1 MVELSRNCFVYEHA
15 EGGAFSQ
22 GVHSTVGRGVIA
34 RGILEE
40 GYGECD
46 RSIVL
51 SGKMISLRLNIKVR
65 LK

>member
-1 MVELSRNCFVYEHA
+1 MVELFRNCFVYEHT

-22 GVHSTVGRGVIA
+22 GVPSTVGRGVIA
-34 RGILEE
+34 CGILEE

-46 RSIVL
+46 RLIVL
-51 SGKMISLRLNIKVR
+51 SGNIFLGLNIKVR